1 MIFQIQPKYSKMESN
16 KTFQEKFD
24 EIQEKLQREIRGIM
38 DNIAKTDG
46 GLERL
51 QMMHENH
58 EKLTK
63 YDLSNANCSPNN
75 SD

>member
-1 MIFQIQPKYSKMESN
+1 MESN

-24 EIQEKLQREIRGIM
+24 EIQEKLQREIRRIM
-38 DNIAKTDG
+38 DNIAESDG

-63 YDLSNANCSPNN
+63 YDLLKANCSNN
-75 SD
+75 SDKTN

>member
-1 MIFQIQPKYSKMESN
+1 MESD

-24 EIQEKLQREIRGIM
+24 EIQEKLSREIRRIM
-38 DNIAKTDG
+38 NDIAKSEG

-63 YDLSNANCSPNN
+63 YDLTHANCAENN